1 MTVPRSTTN
10 RVPLQYHGNH
20 LYFSISKPRI
30 PGDDA
35 LLALGPFVRGAAGQA
50 VIGRIRALIKGRS
63 PATYTSDA
71 PSERPLFA
79 HCGRTASSSRGSN
92 PEAVTGARPRLGFDP

>member
-35 LLALGPFVRGAAGQA
+35 LLALGPFVRDAAGQA

-71 PSERPLFA
+71 PSE
-79 HCGRTASSSRGSN
+79 
-92 PEAVTGARPRLGFDP
+92 